1 MPEPTAVSGP
11 ATPDLDVRDIP
22 KPQRHPLIFA
32 RFAELSATE
41 SFVLV
46 NNHDPRHLRQE
57 FDRDHRGSY
66 EWTYLETGPAW
77 RIRITRL
84 VDTDLPRVLCNA
96 RDLASDAP
104 GSDDEGGAIWAL
116 DISQRHLDAN
126 VIHLQPNSG
135 IEMHAGPHLDVLM
148 YILNGSGL
156 LTTETGSVA
165 LGSGMLVWLPRR
177 SRRSITAASAGLS
190 YITVHPRRPAL
201 AIGSTPT
208 R

>member
-1 MPEPTAVSGP
+1 MPEPTTVRGP
-11 ATPDLDVRDIP
+11 ATPDLDVRDVP

-32 RFAELSATE
+32 RFAELSAAE

-66 EWTYLETGPAW
+66 EWTYLESGPVW

-84 VDTDLPRVLCNA
+84 IETDLPRVLCNVQ
-96 RDLASDAP
+96 DLT
-104 GSDDEGGAIWAL
+104 SDDASTDDAAGAIWAL

-126 VIHLQPNSG
+126 VIHLQPHSG
-135 IEMHAGPHLDVLM
+135 IEMHAGPHLDVLV
-148 YILNGSGL
+148 YILTGSGL
-156 LTTETGSVA
+156 LTTETGTVA

-177 SRRSITAASAGLS
+177 SQRSFTAAATGLS

-201 AIGSTPT
+201 TIGNAST